1 MPPAIMPPIMPL
13 GSLSRL
19 TLWLLGVF
27 LAWHGTLPAALARPP
42 EDRIA
47 ALRQGINVTA
57 WFRYPASRDP
67 AALRSYLGDRAI
79 GDLRQAG
86 FGFVRL
92 AVDPAL
98 TEDPAILR
106 ELVEA
111 IRRINRA
118 RLAVVVSIHP
128 DGWRLETS
136 QIDQNRLLAT
146 WKRLATALGPLDPG
160 QVFPEVLNEPVFP
173 RDPAGWH
180 RLQHSL
186 LGVIRPILPTSTI
199 VLTGHDWGSIA
210 GLEALTPE
218 ADPNVIY
225 SIHLYDPSELTSL
238 AAYRPGL
245 DRAAV
250 ARLPF
255 PVLDPQPC
263 EAASDS
269 AADRQTRDLMR
280 FYCSLRWDE
289 ARVGQR
295 IAAAA
300 AWARRHDAALLAGEF
315 GATVAL
321 NPAARLRWLR
331 AAREGFEANGIGWAL
346 WGYDDVMGL
355 AIARPPGPSPVL
367 NADVLHALG
376 LRGMEPRRVTQ
387 GFPRNVPP

>member
-1 MPPAIMPPIMPL
+1 MA
-13 GSLSRL
+13 SLSMPRL
-19 TLWLLGVF
+19 IPWLVGLL
-27 LAWHGTLPAALARPP
+27 LAWHCVVPPALARPP
-42 EDRIA
+42 AERVA
-47 ALRQGINVTA
+47 ALHQGINITG
-57 WFRYPASRDP
+57 WFRHPVSRDP
-67 AALRSYLGDRAI
+67 VALRSYMGDRAI

-98 TEDPAILR
+98 TENPAILR
-106 ELVEA
+106 ELTEA
-111 IRRINRA
+111 IRRLNRS

-136 QIDQNRLLAT
+136 QIDQNRLLTT
-146 WKRLATALGPLDPG
+146 WKRLATALRPLDPG
-160 QVFPEVLNEPVFP
+160 LVFPEVLNEPVFP

-186 LGVIRPILPTSTI
+186 LGVIRPILPSSTL

-245 DRAAV
+245 DRSAM

-255 PVLDPQPC
+255 PVLDQQPC
-263 EAASDS
+263 EAVGDT

-289 ARVGQR
+289 ARIGQR
-295 IAAAA
+295 VGAAA
-300 AWARRHDAALLAGEF
+300 AWARRNDAALLAGEF

-331 AAREGFEANGIGWAL
+331 AAREAFEAQGIGWAL
-346 WGYDDVMGL
+346 WGYDDIMGL
-355 AIARPPGPSPVL
+355 AIPRPPGLSPVL
-367 NADVLHALG
+367 NADVLRALG
-376 LRGMEPRRVTQ
+376 LRGTEARRVTQ

>member
-1 MPPAIMPPIMPL
+1 M
-13 GSLSRL
+13 
-19 TLWLLGVF
+19 
-27 LAWHGTLPAALARPP
+27 
-42 EDRIA
+42 
-47 ALRQGINVTA
+47 
-57 WFRYPASRDP
+57 
-67 AALRSYLGDRAI
+67 GDRAI

-106 ELVEA
+106 TLIEA

-146 WKRLATALGPLDPG
+146 WNRLATALRPLDPG

-180 RLQHSL
+180 RLQHRL
-186 LGVIRPILPTSTI
+186 LGVIRPILPSSTI

-218 ADPNVIY
+218 ADPNVVY

-245 DRAAV
+245 DRSAL

-263 EAASDS
+263 EAASDT
-269 AADRQTRDLMR
+269 ATDRQTRDLMR

-300 AWARRHDAALLAGEF
+300 AWARRHDAVLLAGEF
-315 GATVAL
+315 GAAVAL

-331 AAREGFEANGIGWAL
+331 AVREGFEANGIGWAL

-355 AIARPPGPSPVL
+355 AITRPPGPSPTL

-376 LRGMEPRRVTQ
+376 LRGMDARRVTQ

>member
-1 MPPAIMPPIMPL
+1 MPPPIMPL
-13 GSLSRL
+13 GSLARL
-19 TLWLLGVF
+19 IPWLLGLL
-27 LAWHGTLPAALARPP
+27 LACSCAPPSALARPP
-42 EDRIA
+42 DVRVA
-47 ALRQGINVTA
+47 ALRQGINITA

-67 AALRSYLGDRAI
+67 AALRSYMGDRALA
-79 GDLRQAG
+79 DLRQAG

-98 TEDPAILR
+98 TEDPVILR
-106 ELVEA
+106 ELIEA

-146 WKRLATALGPLDPG
+146 WKRLATTLRPLDPG

-180 RLQHSL
+180 RLQRSL
-186 LGVIRPILPTSTI
+186 LGVIRPILSSSTI

-218 ADPNVIY
+218 ADSNVIY

-255 PVLDPQPC
+255 PVLDPEPC

-280 FYCSLRWDE
+280 YYCSLRWDE

-300 AWARRHDAALLAGEF
+300 AWARRHDAVLLAGEF

-331 AAREGFEANGIGWAL
+331 AVREGFGANGIGWAL

-355 AIARPPGPSPVL
+355 AIGRPPGLSPTL

-376 LRGMEPRRVTQ
+376 LRGTETRRVTQ
-387 GFPRNVPP
+387 GLPRNVSP

>member
-1 MPPAIMPPIMPL
+1 MLPPMMPPGFLPRLMLWVL
-13 GSLSRL
+13 G
-19 TLWLLGVF
+19 LL
-27 LAWHGTLPAALARPP
+27 LAWPCVVPSAQARPP
-42 EDRIA
+42 EARVA

-67 AALRSYLGDRAI
+67 AALRGYMGDRAI

-106 ELVEA
+106 ELIEA

-146 WKRLATALGPLDPG
+146 WKRLATALRPLDPG
-160 QVFPEVLNEPVFP
+160 LVFPEVLNEPVFP
-173 RDPAGWH
+173 RDPSGWH

-186 LGVIRPILPTSTI
+186 LGVIRPILPSSTI

-210 GLEALTPE
+210 GLEALTPA

-263 EAASDS
+263 EAVSDT

-295 IAAAA
+295 VAAAA
-300 AWARRHDAALLAGEF
+300 AWARRHDAVLLAGEF

-331 AAREGFEANGIGWAL
+331 AVREGFEAAGIGWAL

-355 AIARPPGPSPVL
+355 AIARPPGPSPTL

-376 LRGMEPRRVTQ
+376 LRGIDVRRVTQ